1 MTLSSTSAVMPTLT
15 LASFDQKL
23 AVLHSSPYVPERLA
37 NFVATIARAQRIAA
51 EEIKIRLPKQEA
63 SAEQHSQGMP
73 LVALSGVVWN
83 KRDTEKLFKQLL
95 AATAVPAGAEQDPLA
110 KAGELLAS
118 AIKEGTLVVQE
129 ALVASAAH
137 DSAFFAPWAEKLP
150 EAPDLLS
157 FLARN
162 TLLPFFGAVAEGALA
177 RTKSPEPW
185 MHGHCPVCG
194 GLPVMGVLLGKEGVR
209 KHTCSE
215 CHHTYRVPRLQC
227 SFCLTEKPEGT
238 VVYTAEEDKV
248 YQLHVCDNCKGY
260 MKLADLHDRDDAFVP
275 LVDDVL
281 SLVFDYKAAALGY
294 SRPVSSLPGA

>member
-1 MTLSSTSAVMPTLT
+1 MTLSLT
-15 LASFDQKL
+15 QTAFDQKL
-23 AVLHSSPYVPERLA
+23 AALHNSSYVPERLA
-37 NFVATIARAQRIAA
+37 NFVAHIARAQRIAA
-51 EEIKIRLPKQEA
+51 EDIKIRIPKQEA
-63 SAEQHSQGMP
+63 SAEQHAQGMP
-73 LVALSGVVWN
+73 LVVLASVAWN
-83 KRDTEKLFKQLL
+83 KRDAEKLFKQLL
-95 AATAVPAGAEQDPLA
+95 AATAVSAGAEQDPLA
-110 KAGELLAS
+110 KAGELLAT
-118 AIKEGTLVVQE
+118 AVKEGSLVVQD

-137 DSAFFAPWAEKLP
+137 ESAFFLPWVEKMP
-150 EAPDLLS
+150 EAPDLLP

-162 TLLPFFGAVAEGALA
+162 ALLPFFAAVAEGALA
-177 RTKSPEPW
+177 RTQSPEPW

-227 SFCLTEKPEGT
+227 PFCLTEKPDGT
-238 VVYTAEEDKV
+238 VVYTAEEDKT
-248 YQLHVCDNCKGY
+248 YQLHVCDSCKGY
-260 MKLADLHDRDDAFVP
+260 MKLADLHERDGAYLP